1 MIRLYS
7 ETKKEESEMNK
18 RIYTFTLDDDDYP
31 SEYLTNNIR
40 IIAILLYEELKVQ
53 DYESDNPILIQS
65 KTIQENYLVLVDNY
79 LYSRY
84 KFGSEDNKQDY
95 QMFEPLMFDGRT
107 FGITVNDGTINEEQ
121 LMVLL
126 NKVRKLIKFDFDFK
140 IDSIVYTSKNKDDE
154 SNRNKAIKEIG
165 EKLAPS
171 KIDKPLVRKLIPT
184 IFSTKVVRG

>member
-1 MIRLYS
+1 
-7 ETKKEESEMNK
+7 MNK

-121 LMVLL
+121 LMALL

-154 SNRNKAIKEIG
+154 SKRNKAIKEIG

-171 KIDKPLVRKLIPT
+171 KIEKPLVRKLIPT

>member
-1 MIRLYS
+1 
-7 ETKKEESEMNK
+7 MNK

-154 SNRNKAIKEIG
+154 SKRNKAIKEIG
-165 EKLAPS
+165 EKLTPS

>member
-7 ETKKEESEMNK
+7 KTKKEESEMNK

-154 SNRNKAIKEIG
+154 SKRNKAIKEIG

>member
-84 KFGSEDNKQDY
+84 KFGSEDSKQDY

>member
-121 LMVLL
+121 LMALL

-154 SNRNKAIKEIG
+154 SKRNKAIKEIG

>member
-121 LMVLL
+121 LMALL

-154 SNRNKAIKEIG
+154 SKRNKAIKEIG

-171 KIDKPLVRKLIPT
+171 KIEKPLVRKLIPT